1 MKRFA
6 FYVSNKGTRL
16 KKFLELYKNKKIIEQ
31 IEFVLIDNIDNCE
44 LKDVCNKLEIKYYE
58 VDLVKEEKKNLFISN
73 IFLKYLNKHNVDNA
87 FIFADR
93 ILLGDLLVKYKNR
106 LINFHPAIL
115 PSHKG
120 LYAIDQAIKEHT
132 FLLGNSAHIVTQELD
147 AGRVIMQNIF
157 PRINFKNYDDVLDK
171 QLIMIL
177 QLMIWIQEDRL
188 IIDEKNNVSIKN
200 GRYNVDEFIPNI
212 ELEKRG

>member
-1 MKRFA
+1 MKKFA
-6 FYVSNKGTRL
+6 FYVSNNGTRL
-16 KKFLELYKNKKIIEQ
+16 KKFLEAYQYQNLIQQ
-31 IEFVLIDNIDNCE
+31 IEFVLIDNINNYE
-44 LKDVCNKLEIKYYE
+44 LKDVCNNLGIKYYE
-58 VDLVKEEKKNLFISN
+58 VDLIKEERKNIFISN
-73 IFLKYLNKHNVDNA
+73 IFLKYLISHNVDFA

-93 ILLGDLLVKYKNR
+93 ILKGDLLVKYENK

-157 PRINFKNYDDVLDK
+157 PSINFKNYDEVLDK
-171 QLIMIL
+171 QLVMIL
-177 QLMIWIQEDRL
+177 QLMTWIQENRL
-188 IIDEKNNVSIKN
+188 IVNEKNNALIKDAK
-200 GRYNVDEFIPNI
+200 YEVQEFIPNI
-212 ELEKRG
+212 EIKD